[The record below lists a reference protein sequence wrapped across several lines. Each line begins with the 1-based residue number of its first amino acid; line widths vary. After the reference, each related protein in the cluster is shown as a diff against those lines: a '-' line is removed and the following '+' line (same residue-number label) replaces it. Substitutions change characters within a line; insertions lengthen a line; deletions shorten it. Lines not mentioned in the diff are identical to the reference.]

1 MNLPVTI
8 FISMVTGFVL
18 YHFTPMLAA
27 VAVAKSI
34 QVRPV
39 DIYGLKVTGTFPNNQ
54 LQMILRLNAE
64 NPTGYRAEIDYVELQ
79 IKNPTNGLVL
89 AQINTPGEP
98 TQLKPRSKA
107 NQVLI
112 PISLRLNEVFIQ
124 TALPTLINLFRAIR
138 AQRHTP
144 ADQRDYISG
153 IISDLPQT
161 LQVEGRVR
169 VNTVLL
175 PINQSIPVIKQ

>member
-1 MNLPVTI
+1 MNLPLTI
-8 FISMVTGFVL
+8 FVSLVTGYLL
-18 YHFTPMLAA
+18 YHLPPMLEA
-27 VAVAKSI
+27 VAVAKNI

-39 DIYGLKVTGTFPNNQ
+39 DIYGLKVVGNFPDNQ
-54 LQMILRLNAE
+54 LQLILRLNAE

-79 IKNPTNGLVL
+79 IKNPANGLVL

-98 TQLKPRSKA
+98 TQLKPRSKT

-112 PISLRLNEVFIQ
+112 PMSLRLNEIFIQ
-124 TALPTLINLFRAIR
+124 TALPTLVNLFRAIR

-144 ADQRDYISG
+144 ADQRDYFSG
-153 IISDLPQT
+153 IISDLPQV

-175 PINQSIPVIKQ
+175 PINQQIPVIKQ